1 MFGLCGEDVNKD
13 DLAWLHYCVSL
24 LEMLSNSEM
33 AFIEDVKIDLKVM
46 SFTGK
51 KTDDYLFDS
60 TWLNQGYEH
69 TTAVTGVKCDF
80 FVFRQ

>member
-1 MFGLCGEDVNKD
+1 MNKD

-24 LEMLSNSEM
+24 LEMLSHSEM
-33 AFIEDVKIDLKVM
+33 TFIESVEINLKVM

-51 KTDDYLFDS
+51 YTDAYIFDS
-60 TWLNQGYEH
+60 SWISPDYEH

-80 FVFRQ
+80 FVIR

>member
-1 MFGLCGEDVNKD
+1 MIKE
-13 DLAWLHYCVSL
+13 DLAWMHYCVSL

-33 AFIEDVKIDLKVM
+33 SFIEDVRIDLKVM

-51 KTDDYLFDS
+51 HTDDYLFDS
-60 TWLNQGYEH
+60 NWLSPAYEH
-69 TTAVTGVKCDF
+69 ETAITGVKCDF